1 VRLYWPECEKMLC
14 PILRVCLLGILL
26 GSLLGCAGV
35 GAGGS
40 DKSIPMPDAVDPVRN
55 TDLKAHFPSAVDR
68 QIDGPAAAGHYLIVP
83 GSDHDRGPAPAPAG
97 SREAGAPDHAASADP
112 TALVSGRAIEINLD
126 GADIQTA
133 AKTLLGD
140 VLQLNYVVDPRVQG
154 AITIASVGAVDR
166 KNVLPIFEDVLR
178 MSNAALVHDGDLVKI
193 VPIPEAAGTGNFSV
207 GVGTPGFGVSVVP
220 LRYASAS
227 AVAKMAESF
236 LTRPG
241 ALRADPMR
249 NFLLI
254 QGTTGERQAAIEVI
268 EAFDVEWL
276 RHQSVAVY
284 PLKATQPETMIQEL
298 ERVFETAEGG
308 QGQGVVKF
316 QPISRMNAV
325 MVVAKSPQLLDRVTH
340 WVERLDRFDT
350 AGTALRVYRLKNA
363 DARQVAKIMNDLFVG
378 RSGESPSS
386 QLVPG
391 AAQAQSRLDSLATS
405 ASTGSGTS
413 VSSTSTSTSGTGN
426 QNSGGISVANRGA
439 SGFQGFSNQSA
450 DDKDSGPLS
459 AGTMPR
465 GLFQNV
471 RITAD
476 PGNNSIVV
484 YSNME
489 DYRVIEH
496 ALHDIDVPK
505 LQVSIEATVAEVT
518 LTDDLQYGVQN
529 FLTSSNLHLGS
540 DKGSVGLF
548 PAASTPASS
557 TTTTTTATGSI
568 TTTATAAAT
577 QFLSRV
583 LPGFNLLLG
592 SEAQPS
598 LIISALSTITE
609 VKVLSSPSL
618 VALDNQPAML
628 EVGQDVPITTSSAT
642 VLTSSNTVVNTIDMR
657 STGIIL
663 KILPHVHANG
673 TVQLEIEQEI
683 SNVVNPDVT
692 TLTPTISER
701 RVHSTVEVTSG
712 QTVLLGGLI
721 AESQNDTKAG
731 IPGLNQIQ
739 YLGDILGTTSKNKQR
754 SEIIIFVKPQVIRN
768 SIDIQAV
775 TEEFRQRLHSMHAS
789 DSFPGGNA
797 AAPAPVANGHRN

>member
-1 VRLYWPECEKMLC
+1 
-14 PILRVCLLGILL
+14 LL
-26 GSLLGCAGV
+26 GSLLGCA

-40 DKSIPMPDAVDPVRN
+40 DKSIPMPDAVDSIRN
-55 TDLKAHFPSAVDR
+55 ADLRAHFPFSVDR
-68 QIDGPAAAGHYLIVP
+68 QVDGPAASGRYLIVP
-83 GSDHDRGPAPAPAG
+83 GSDRAPPSAPAPAG
-97 SREAGAPDHAASADP
+97 TREAGAQDHAASAD
-112 TALVSGRAIEINLD
+112 AAGIVSGRGIEINLD
-126 GADIQTA
+126 GADISTA

-154 AITIASVGAVDR
+154 TITIASVGPVDR
-166 KNVLPIFEDVLR
+166 QNVLPIFEDVLR

-193 VPIPEAAGTGNFSV
+193 VPIPEAAGTGNFSI
-207 GVGTPGFGVSVVP
+207 GVGAPGFGVSVVP
-220 LRYASAS
+220 LRYASA
-227 AVAKMAESF
+227 ATVAKMAESF

-254 QGTTGERQAAIEVI
+254 QGTTAERQAAIEVI

-276 RHQSVAVY
+276 RHQSVGVY

-298 ERVFETAEGG
+298 DRVFETAEGG

-316 QPISRMNAV
+316 QPINRMNAV
-325 MVVAKSPQLLDRVTH
+325 MVVAKSPQLLERVTR
-340 WVERLDRFDT
+340 WIERLDRSDT
-350 AGTALRVYRLKNA
+350 GGTALRVYRLRNA

-378 RSGESPSS
+378 RSGNGETPSS

-405 ASTGSGTS
+405 ASTGSGS
-413 VSSTSTSTSGTGN
+413 SGSSSTSTSGSGSGSGSGS
-426 QNSGGISVANRGA
+426 QNYGGVSVANRGT
-439 SGFQGFSNQSA
+439 SGFQGFSAQNA
-450 DDKDSGPLS
+450 DDKDSATLS
-459 AGTMPR
+459 AGSMPR

-476 PGNNSIVV
+476 TGNNSIVI

-529 FLTSSNLHLGS
+529 FLTSSNVGMS
-540 DKGSVGLF
+540 PDKGSVGLF
-548 PAASTPASS
+548 PAATTPASTS
-557 TTTTTTATGSI
+557 TTTTTATGTV

-592 SEAQPS
+592 PEAQPS

-618 VALDNQPAML
+618 VAVDNQPAML

-642 VLTSSNTVVNTIDMR
+642 VLTTSNTVVNTIDMR

-663 KILPHVHANG
+663 KILPHIHANG
-673 TVQLEIEQEI
+673 TVTLEIEQEI

-701 RVHSTVEVTSG
+701 RIHSTVEVTSG

-721 AESQNDTKAG
+721 AESQNDSKSG

-754 SEIIIFVKPQVIRN
+754 SEIIIFVKPQVIR
-768 SIDIQAV
+768 SSVDIQAV

-789 DSFPGGNA
+789 DSFPGANPPP
-797 AAPAPVANGHRN
+797 APAASVRRN

>member
-1 VRLYWPECEKMLC
+1 MRLCWVEHQKMLC
-14 PILRVCLLGILL
+14 RILPLCVLGILI
-26 GSLLGCAGV
+26 GALLGCAGS
-35 GAGGS
+35 GS
-40 DKSIPMPDAVDPVRN
+40 DKSISMPDAVDSVRN
-55 TDLKAHFPSAVDR
+55 ADLKARFPSAVDR
-68 QIDGPAAAGHYLIVP
+68 QSDGAAGGSRYLVVP
-83 GSDHDRGPAPAPAG
+83 GSDRQPAPAATQEVGGQQHVAAADLTSVAAG
-97 SREAGAPDHAASADP
+97 RG
-112 TALVSGRAIEINLD
+112 IEINLD
-126 GADIQTA
+126 NADIQTA

-140 VLQLNYVVDPRVQG
+140 VLQLNYLVDPRVQG
-154 AITIASVGAVDR
+154 TITLASVGPVDR
-166 KNVLPIFEDVLR
+166 RNVLPIFENVLR
-178 MSNAALVHDGDLVKI
+178 MSNAALVRDGDLVKI
-193 VPIPEAAGTGNFSV
+193 VPIPEAAGSGNFNV
-207 GVGTPGFGVSVVP
+207 GVGAPGFGVSVVP
-220 LRYASAS
+220 LRYASATT
-227 AVAKMAESF
+227 VAKLTESF

-241 ALRADPMR
+241 ALRADPTR

-254 QGTTGERQAAIEVI
+254 QGTTAERQAAIEVI
-268 EAFDVEWL
+268 TAFDVEWL
-276 RHQSVAVY
+276 RNQSVGVY

-298 ERVFETAEGG
+298 DRIFETAEGG

-325 MVVAKSPQLLDRVTH
+325 MVVAKSPQLLERVTR
-340 WVERLDRFDT
+340 WVERLDRADT

-363 DARQVAKIMNDLFVG
+363 DARQVAKIMNDLFVS
-378 RSGESPSS
+378 RSGAGETPSS

-391 AAQAQSRLDSLATS
+391 AAQAQSRLDSLTTS
-405 ASTGSGTS
+405 GSTGSGTS
-413 VSSTSTSTSGTGN
+413 GSSASASGSSSGTGS
-426 QNSGGISVANRGA
+426 QNYTGVSVSNRGA
-439 SGFQGFSNQSA
+439 SGFQGFSGQNG
-450 DDKDSGPLS
+450 DDKDSATLS
-459 AGTMPR
+459 AGSMPR

-476 PGNNSIVV
+476 TGNNSIVV

-489 DYRVIEH
+489 DYRVIER
-496 ALHDIDVPK
+496 ALRDIDVPK

-529 FLTSSNLHLGS
+529 FLTSANLHMS
-540 DKGSVGLF
+540 PDKGSVGF
-548 PAASTPASS
+548 FPASS
-557 TTTTTTATGSI
+557 TTGNSTTTTTTTATSTT
-568 TTTATAAAT
+568 TTTASAAAT

-592 SEAQPS
+592 PEAQPS

-663 KILPHVHANG
+663 KILPHIHVNG

-683 SNVVNPDVT
+683 SNVVNPDST

-721 AESQNDTKAG
+721 AESTNNTKSG

-754 SEIIIFVKPQVIRN
+754 SEIIIFVKPQVVRN
-768 SIDIQAV
+768 SIDMQGV
-775 TEEFRQRLHSMHAS
+775 TQEFRQRLQSMHAS
-789 DSFPGGNA
+789 DSLSGGNA
-797 AAPAPVANGHRN
+797 APPAQTANGRRN